1 MIDAMDR
8 FRMLQKMATPKVG
21 ASQPTQQ
28 ARFGQQSVPMHSQPK
43 DSGDVFVKSTKPADK
58 VVLPEAPAKTA
69 SPMGASLR
77 NFVKNVSGG
86 SNPLIDA
93 LKKLT
98 PASQPAGPEPVRKSL
113 ATLEPKTVSESPFLK
128 AGEKQIAAPGKAA
141 ALQPTSAQI
150 NHKKVSL
157 FAGAAVTSA
166 GLSALTATV
175 AGPAALAANPSL
187 INKIV
192 SLLPTQL
199 P

>member
-8 FRMLQKMATPKVG
+8 FRMLQKMTPPKVG
-21 ASQPTQQ
+21 AAQPTQQ

-43 DSGDVFVKSTKPADK
+43 HSGDVFVKSTKPVDGAAR
-58 VVLPEAPAKTA
+58 PEAPAKTA

-77 NFVKNVSGG
+77 NFVQNVNAGN
-86 SNPLIDA
+86 NPLINA

-98 PASQPAGPEPVRKSL
+98 PASQPAKPESIRKSL
-113 ATLEPKTVSESPFLK
+113 ETLEPKAVSESPFLK
-128 AGEKQIAAPGKAA
+128 AGEKQIAAPGKTAT
-141 ALQPTSAQI
+141 LPPTSAQI
-150 NHKKVSL
+150 NHKKVNL

-175 AGPAALAANPSL
+175 AGPAALVANPGL
-187 INKIV
+187 LNKIV